1 MGSVPDVATPQRRST
16 PAPDAHLTPKGR
28 ATRAR
33 ILEIAAHLMFER
45 GVAETSIEAVKRAAG
60 VSASQIYHYFG
71 DREGLVRAVVAYLT
85 DLTLE
90 RQRPLIDELDSFDA
104 FRAWRNMLVETQRSR
119 GCEGGCTIGSL
130 AAQLAET
137 VPLAREDLVASFARW
152 EAPISQ
158 GLRAMQARG
167 ELRSDARPEE
177 LALAVMAA
185 LQGGLLL
192 TQTRR
197 ETTPLEV
204 ALDHMIERIESFAS

>member
-1 MGSVPDVATPQRRST
+1 MET
-16 PAPDAHLTPKGR
+16 HLTPKGR

-33 ILEIAAHLMFER
+33 VLEIAAHLMFER
-45 GVAETSIEAVKRAAG
+45 GVADTSIEDVKKAAG
-60 VSASQIYHYFG
+60 VSASQIYHYFE

-90 RQRPLIDELDSFDA
+90 RQRPLIDQLDSLEA
-104 FRAWRNMLVETQRSR
+104 FRAWRDMLVQTQKDRN
-119 GCEGGCTIGSL
+119 CEGGCTIGSL

-137 VPLAREDLVASFARW
+137 VPLARQDLVTSFARW
-152 EAPISQ
+152 EALISR

-167 ELRSDARPEE
+167 ELRPEAAPDE

-197 ETTPLEV
+197 ETAPLEV
-204 ALDHMIERIESFAS
+204 ALDHVIDRIRSFAS

>member
-1 MGSVPDVATPQRRST
+1 MAPNRSRT
-16 PAPDAHLTPKGR
+16 AGAIHLTRKGE

-33 ILEIAAHLMFER
+33 VLEIAAHLMFDR
-45 GVAETSIEAVKRAAG
+45 GVADTSIEDVKKAAG

-71 DREGLVRAVVAYLT
+71 DREGLVRAVIGYQT

-90 RQRPLIDELDSFDA
+90 RQRPLIDQLDSVDA
-104 FRAWRNMLVETQRSR
+104 FRAWRDMLVRTQKERH
-119 GCEGGCTIGSL
+119 CEGGCTIGSL

-137 VPLAREDLVASFARW
+137 VPLAREDLVTAFARW
-152 EAPISQ
+152 EAPISK

-167 ELRSDARPEE
+167 DLRSDAAPDE

-197 ETTPLEV
+197 ETAPLEV
-204 ALDHMIERIESFAS
+204 ALDNMIDRIQSFAC